1 MKIEGAQ
8 KYFVH
13 KLHEKDY
20 RDGIINLMIGLE
32 KHSEEFKT
40 PEQLVAL
47 VHEYTELMAT
57 LRHIDQVYELTAWAD
72 FDEDDEE
79 EYEDEEEIDEDGEDI
94 DE

>member
-1 MKIEGAQ
+1 MRIEGAQ

-47 VHEYTELMAT
+47 IHEYTELMAT
-57 LRHIDQVYELTAWAD
+57 LRHIDQMDELTAWAD
-72 FDEDDEE
+72 VDDEDAEELDEE
-79 EYEDEEEIDEDGEDI
+79 GEDI

>member
-13 KLHEKDY
+13 KLHENDY

-57 LRHIDQVYELTAWAD
+57 LRHIDQMYELTAWAD
-72 FDEDDEE
+72 FDDE
-79 EYEDEEEIDEDGEDI
+79 EYEDDEDDEEIDEDGEDI

>member
-57 LRHIDQVYELTAWAD
+57 LRHIDQMNEIQFWVD
-72 FDEDDEE
+72 DEDDG
-79 EYEDEEEIDEDGEDI
+79 IDEDGEDI

>member
-1 MKIEGAQ
+1 M
-8 KYFVH
+8 
-13 KLHEKDY
+13 
-20 RDGIINLMIGLE
+20 
-32 KHSEEFKT
+32 
-40 PEQLVAL
+40 
-47 VHEYTELMAT
+47 